1 MNVMSLLLVGMGI
14 AITATFFVISPP
26 PEAASAVKAASAEK
40 AGPDAAGK
48 AGSDAAEKAG
58 PDAAEGGQPE
68 VPAVV
73 GKVEAERNDE
83 RAVKRVRVP
92 REPESKML
100 RVTVP
105 GMSQLRNSEIPYA
118 AGTDED
124 AFRKY
129 AAVHLRG
136 TGDPWDRV
144 ANVYIA
150 GHRLG
155 YPATDSWLAFWDLN
169 RLEKDDKIFVTDAEG
184 RRYVYKVF
192 RSFTVAPDRIEVT
205 RPLKGRNVLTL
216 QTCTLPDYSRRLI
229 VQAEK
234 VAKT

>member
-1 MNVMSLLLVGMGI
+1 MSLLLVGVGI

-26 PEAASAVKAASAEK
+26 PDAEAASAENAEAASAEK
-40 AGPDAAGK
+40 TVSESAK
-48 AGSDAAEKAG
+48 
-58 PDAAEGGQPE
+58 AEGGQPE
-68 VPAVV
+68 VPVVV
-73 GKVEAERNDE
+73 GKVGGEKGGERAAERVGRE
-83 RAVKRVRVP
+83 ARRVMVP

-100 RVTVP
+100 RVTIP
-105 GMSQLRNSEIPYA
+105 GMKQVKNSEIPYA
-118 AGTDED
+118 DSTDED
-124 AFRKY
+124 AFREY

-169 RLEKDDKIFVTDAEG
+169 VLKNGDRIFVTDADG
-184 RRYVYKVF
+184 RRYVYRVF

-205 RPLKGRNVLTL
+205 RPIAGRNVLTL

-234 VAKT
+234 VVKT